1 MTTATAPPA
10 DDLVT
15 EEMIEAGY
23 MANQYPGEM
32 IGGAPP
38 VARDDVRR
46 ILRAVAP
53 LIAARLQAE
62 NKRLKC
68 LLEDALDDRLDRYGR
83 IKFGDTLSEHIA
95 AAIRARGET

>member
-15 EEMIEAGY
+15 EEMIQLADETFV
-23 MANQYPGEM
+23 
-32 IGGAPP
+32 GGVEGGREDPMGDA
-38 VARDDVRR
+38 
-46 ILRAVAP
+46 LRAVAP